1 VRKTRLLMVGLA
13 VLLVFAMNA
22 NAQLGRRGKKAASAP
37 QLPAP
42 VSSAITA
49 AFPGATADEFE
60 QDTDGGIT
68 IYSVDISTGALVD
81 VTADGVILEVFYD
94 TDMKQVPAA
103 AATAIEKAGGG
114 AKLDEVQRV
123 EVRAEIDDSG
133 KVVKLEKFETEYSAI
148 FLKDGKEGEVR
159 VAADGTIL
167 DPLEW
172 Y

>member
-1 VRKTRLLMVGLA
+1 LVALLSI
-13 VLLVFAMNA
+13 AMTV
-22 NAQLGRRGKKAASAP
+22 NAQLGRRAKQASSTP
-37 QLPAP
+37 QLPAA

-49 AFPGATADEFE
+49 AFPGATAEEFE
-60 QDTDGGIT
+60 KDTEDGIT

-81 VTADGVILEVFYD
+81 VTADGVILEVCYD

-103 AATAIEKAGGG
+103 AAQAIEKAGAG
-114 AKLDEVQRV
+114 AKLDELLRV

-133 KVVKLEKFETEYSAI
+133 KVVKLEKPETEYAAI
-148 FLKDGKEGEVR
+148 FLKDGKEGEIR
-159 VAADGTIL
+159 VAPDGTIL